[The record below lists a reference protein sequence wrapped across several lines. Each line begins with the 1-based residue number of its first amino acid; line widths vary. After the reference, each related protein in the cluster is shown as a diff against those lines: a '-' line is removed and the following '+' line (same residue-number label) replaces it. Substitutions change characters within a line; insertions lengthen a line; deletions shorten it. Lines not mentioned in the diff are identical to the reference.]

1 MEYVLLIGG
10 LIVLIIAGEALVR
23 GAVGVA
29 LKFNIP
35 TLVIGLTI
43 VSFGTSAPE
52 LLVSL
57 KAALNDHAELAIGNV
72 LGSNIANIALVL
84 GITTMILPIT
94 VKRSTARVDWPI
106 MMGATI
112 LFYIFILDGAI
123 KWYEGLIFTIG
134 IIAFNIYMFWNA
146 KRQNKKDLRLRGENE
161 VFGSNKNDIEEEKK
175 SNIYKNV
182 LLIVVGSVG
191 LAFGANWLLEGA
203 VIIAANFG
211 VSEHVIG
218 VTIVAFG
225 TSVPELITS
234 VMAAFKKHTDI
245 SVGNLIGSN
254 VFNILGVLGITS
266 LVKEIPVT
274 DLVINND
281 IYWVLAISFLVFPL
295 MIIGYKIN
303 RIRGFLLFASYCVY
317 IYFVVS

>member
-1 MEYVLLIGG
+1 MEYLLLIGG
-10 LIVLIIAGEALVR
+10 LVILIIAGEALVR

-35 TLVIGLTI
+35 TLVIGMTI

-57 KAALNDHAELAIGNV
+57 KAALNNHPELAIGNV
-72 LGSNIANIALVL
+72 IGSNIANIALVL

-94 VKRSTARVDWPI
+94 VKRATAKVDWPI
-106 MMGATI
+106 MMVTTI
-112 LFYIFILDGAI
+112 LFFVFILNKNI
-123 KWYEGLIFTIG
+123 EWYEGLIFTIG
-134 IIAFNIYMFWNA
+134 IIVFNVYMFWNA
-146 KRQNKKDLRLRGENE
+146 KRQNKKE
-161 VFGSNKNDIEEEKK
+161 VLDVDVQEVKK
-175 SNIYKNV
+175 SNMFLNI
-182 LLIVVGSVG
+182 LLIALGAVG
-191 LAFGANWLLEGA
+191 LAFGASWLLDGA
-203 VIIAANFG
+203 VQIASNFG
-211 VSEHVIG
+211 VSEHIIG

-234 VMAAFKKHTDI
+234 VVAAFKKHTDI

-254 VFNILGVLGITS
+254 IFNILGVLGITS

-274 DLVINND
+274 EHVISYD
-281 IYWVLAISFLVFPL
+281 MYWLIGISILVFPL

-303 RIRGFLLFASYCVY
+303 RIRGFILFSAYCAY

>member
-10 LIVLIIAGEALVR
+10 LIILIIAGELLVR

-35 TLVIGLTI
+35 TLVIGMTV

-57 KAALNDHAELAIGNV
+57 KAALNNHPELAIGNV
-72 LGSNIANIALVL
+72 VGSNIANIALVL

-94 VKRSTARVDWPI
+94 VKRSTAKVDWPI
-106 MMGATI
+106 MMITTI
-112 LFYIFILDGAI
+112 LFFIFILNGI
-123 KWYEGLIFTIG
+123 IEWYEGLVFTLG
-134 IIAFNIYMFWNA
+134 IIGFNIYMFWNA
-146 KRQNKKDLRLRGENE
+146 KRQNKKETL
-161 VFGSNKNDIEEEKK
+161 EEEVQEIKESK
-175 SNIYKNV
+175 LTLNV
-182 LLIVVGSVG
+182 LLIILGSVG
-191 LAFGANWLLEGA
+191 LAFGASWLLDGA
-203 VIIAANFG
+203 VQIAANFG

-234 VMAAFKKHTDI
+234 VMAALKKHTDI

-254 VFNILGVLGITS
+254 IFNILGVLGITS
-266 LVKEIPVT
+266 LVKEIPVS
-274 DLVINND
+274 DLVISND

-303 RIRGFLLFASYCVY
+303 RIRGFILFASYCVY

>member
-10 LIVLIIAGEALVR
+10 LIVLIVAGEALVR

-35 TLVIGLTI
+35 TLVIGMTI

-72 LGSNIANIALVL
+72 VGSNIANIALVL
-84 GITTMILPIT
+84 GVTTMILPIT
-94 VKRSTARVDWPI
+94 VKRSTAKLDWPI

-112 LFYIFILDGAI
+112 LFFVFILNQNI
-123 KWYEGLIFTIG
+123 EWYEGLIFTIG
-134 IIAFNIYMFWNA
+134 IIVFNIYMFWNA
-146 KRQNKKDLRLRGENE
+146 KRQNQKE
-161 VFGSNKNDIEEEKK
+161 VLDPEVQSVKK
-175 SNIYKNV
+175 SNIFLNIG
-182 LLIVVGSVG
+182 LIVLGSVG
-191 LAFGANWLLEGA
+191 LAFGASWLLDGA
-203 VIIAANFG
+203 IVIASNFG
-211 VSEHVIG
+211 VSEHIIG

-234 VMAAFKKHTDI
+234 VMAALKKHTDI

-254 VFNILGVLGITS
+254 IFNIFGVLGITA
-266 LVKEIPVT
+266 LVKEIPVS
-274 DLVINND
+274 LQVVNND
-281 IYWVLAISFLVFPL
+281 IFWVLAISFMVFPL

-303 RIRGFLLFASYCVY
+303 RSRGLLLFLSYCVY

>member
-35 TLVIGLTI
+35 TLVIGMTI

-57 KAALNDHAELAIGNV
+57 KAALNNHAELAIGNV
-72 LGSNIANIALVL
+72 VGSNIANIALVL

-94 VKRSTARVDWPI
+94 VKRSTAKVDWPI
-106 MMGATI
+106 MMAATV
-112 LFYIFILDGAI
+112 LFYIFILDEAI
-123 KWYEGLIFTIG
+123 QWYEGLIFTIG
-134 IIAFNIYMFWNA
+134 IIVFNVYMFWNA
-146 KRQNKKDLRLRGENE
+146 KRQNKKNE
-161 VFGSNKNDIEEEKK
+161 LDEDIQ
-175 SNIYKNV
+175 NV
-182 LLIVVGSVG
+182 KESKMFLNLMLIILGSVG

-254 VFNILGVLGITS
+254 IFNILGVLGITS

-274 DLVINND
+274 NLVINND

-303 RIRGFLLFASYCVY
+303 RIRGFLLFAAYCVY